1 MITQKSYKA
10 IPIGTVVTKLIQLED
25 SRAQFGQAI
34 IKDIEDAIIADAII
48 VRSWSFGEKLELFF
62 RKGFIY
68 QILTAGLATETT

>member
-10 IPIGTVVTKLIQLED
+10 IPTGTVVTKLIQQED

-34 IKDIEDAIIADAII
+34 IKDIKDAIIADAIT

-68 QILTAGLATETT
+68 QILTAGLATETA